1 MSGGVNITS
10 GGAISVDSEAF
21 RGIGERLETLSWELV
36 RALDIVRRA
45 QHVLESV
52 SEPSLRVR
60 LSELA
65 SREHRLEV
73 HAGDAGKAATGT
85 LLMADV
91 FELVELRAQQQA
103 LAVNHP
109 DQALALQERVDVL
122 LSSDPRLSDMADE
135 VVRTWADARLEGLGE
150 HPVEK
155 LLQPGLWSTG
165 ILLPIVAGVV
175 ASGLL
180 KGKGTTPFGT
190 SLQGAPPPVKVTES
204 ARVTGAN
211 ITRNLGQALARI
223 PQGDAQIRIEKR
235 TYEDKHVEFTAYV
248 AGTKTPFPG
257 TKQPWDM
264 GSNWDLYIDREKSAS
279 SAALTAALQEAGAKP
294 GDRVDFVTY
303 SQGGLDA
310 NDLAMNGPY
319 ETKVVVAV
327 ADPSQMSLRDD
338 QMLVE
343 LRHSDDMVGSGLSG
357 GGSFGGTGSS
367 DSFTITRQGSDGLLG
382 NSLDAHFL
390 ESYKETV
397 DEAMKTKDVRFDP
410 YNQYLAAQRQD
421 LKSVDLIDYTAVRP

>member
-1 MSGGVNITS
+1 MGDEVSITS
-10 GGAISVDSEAF
+10 GGAIEVDSAAF
-21 RGIGERLETLSWELV
+21 REVGQRLALLAGEMGGSADVVRDAAHMLSATRGSSLPVHLSDLHAHAARLQQLADRAAET
-36 RALDIVRRA
+36 A
-45 QHVLESV
+45 V
-52 SEPSLRVR
+52 S
-60 LSELA
+60 
-65 SREHRLEV
+65 
-73 HAGDAGKAATGT
+73 TQ
-85 LLMADV
+85 LMADV
-91 FELVELRAQQQA
+91 FELAELRARQQA

-109 DQALALQERVDVL
+109 DQALALQERIDVL
-122 LSSDPRLSDMADE
+122 LSSDSRIAGMTDE
-135 VVRTWADARLEGLGE
+135 VVREWADARLEGLGE

-175 ASGLL
+175 ASGLM

-190 SLQGAPPPVKVTES
+190 TLKGTAPPVTVAES
-204 ARVTGAN
+204 ARVSGTTAP
-211 ITRNLGQALARI
+211 RDLGQVLARI
-223 PQGDAQIRIEKR
+223 PQGDAQVRIEKR
-235 TYEDKHVEFTAYV
+235 TYTGGRVEYTAYV
-248 AGTKTPFPG
+248 AGTKTVVPG

-279 SAALTAALQEAGAKP
+279 SAALSAALEEAGAEP

-303 SQGGLDA
+303 SQGGLAA

-338 QMLVE
+338 QMLLEVT
-343 LRHSDDMVGSGLSG
+343 HPDDLVGGGLSG
-357 GGSFGGTGSS
+357 GGSFGGTGSP
-367 DSFTITRQGSDGLLG
+367 DSFTITRQGSQGLLS

-390 ESYKETV
+390 DNYKETV

-410 YNQYLAAQRQD
+410 YNENLAAQHRE
-421 LKSVDLIDYTAVRP
+421 LESVELIDYTAVRP

>member
-1 MSGGVNITS
+1 MGDGVSITS
-10 GGAISVDSEAF
+10 GGAIEVDSAAF
-21 RGIGERLETLSWELV
+21 REVGQRLALLAGEVGGSADVVRDAAHMLSATRGSSLPVQPADLHAHAARLQRLADRAAET
-36 RALDIVRRA
+36 A
-45 QHVLESV
+45 V
-52 SEPSLRVR
+52 S
-60 LSELA
+60 
-65 SREHRLEV
+65 
-73 HAGDAGKAATGT
+73 TQ
-85 LLMADV
+85 LMADV
-91 FELVELRAQQQA
+91 FELAELRARQQA

-135 VVRTWADARLEGLGE
+135 VVREWADHRLEGLGE

-190 SLQGAPPPVKVTES
+190 TLQGAPPPVKVTES

-390 ESYKETV
+390 ESYKETAV
-397 DEAMKTKDVRFDP
+397 EAMKTKDVRFDP
-410 YNQYLAAQRQD
+410 YNQYLAAQHQD